1 MWELIGSIAS
11 AFGLVFL
18 AELGDKTQLLAL
30 GFGARYPFRTVL
42 IGLIL
47 GFGAAGAVAAVVG
60 GVLGAALPSRPIAI
74 AGGILFL
81 AVRRST
87 RCAGC
92 GRAASDRR
100 RRHAEDD
107 HVVQGP
113 QRDRLDRAHD
123 RDRRARRQ
131 DAADH
136 GDAGGPVEPVRGVDR
151 GDRRRPSRRRRS
163 APSPVNVWARA
174 SSRTPCRSRRRCC
187 SPCSACSCSCHALMP
202 RRSAQLHARCRTP
215 AAPRRCTARR

>member
-1 MWELIGSIAS
+1 MWELIGSIAT

-81 AVRRST
+81 LFALNTLRVLWKGSKAT
-87 RCAGC
+87 
-92 GRAASDRR
+92 AADV
-100 RRHAEDD
+100 HAEDD
-107 HVVQGP
+107 HVVKVHNVIASIALTIAIGELGDKTQLTTATLAAQSNPLAVWIGATAGTVTAAAIGAFAG
-113 QRDRLDRAHD
+113 QRLGARL
-123 RDRRARRQ
+123 
-131 DAADH
+131 
-136 GDAGGPVEPVRGVDR
+136 EPNAVQIASAVLFAVFGVLLLL
-151 GDRRRPSRRRRS
+151 S
-163 APSPVNVWARA
+163 A
-174 SSRTPCRSRRRCC
+174 
-187 SPCSACSCSCHALMP
+187 
-202 RRSAQLHARCRTP
+202 
-215 AAPRRCTARR
+215 

>member
-1 MWELIGSIAS
+1 MWELIGSIAT

-81 AVRRST
+81 LFALNTLRGVWT
-87 RCAGC
+87 GNKAT
-92 GRAASDRR
+92 ADDE
-100 RRHAEDD
+100 HAEDE
-107 HVVQGP
+107 HVVKVHNVIASIALTIAIGELGDKTQLTTATLAAQSNPFAVWIGATAGTVTAAAIGAFAG
-113 QRDRLDRAHD
+113 QRLGARLQPNAVQI
-123 RDRRARRQ
+123 AS
-131 DAADH
+131 AVLFA
-136 GDAGGPVEPVRGVDR
+136 VFGVLLLL
-151 GDRRRPSRRRRS
+151 S
-163 APSPVNVWARA
+163 A
-174 SSRTPCRSRRRCC
+174 
-187 SPCSACSCSCHALMP
+187 
-202 RRSAQLHARCRTP
+202 
-215 AAPRRCTARR
+215 